1 MSNGWAIARLVGLI
15 GAALLALAA
24 CTTRAPEVGIYKL
37 GEPYQIQGRW
47 YVPEFDPAYDR
58 VGVASWYG
66 HPFHGRPTANGET
79 FDRNRLS
86 AAHPTLPLPSIVRVT
101 NLSNQ
106 RQMELRVNDRGPFVK
121 DRIIDLSQAAAR
133 ALDVER
139 SGTAPVRVE
148 FLRLAD
154 ARGVPP
160 EPTVPHAAPSA
171 PAPSATRGVP
181 PEPTVPHAAPSA
193 PSSTAAVTAVAQA
206 QPACPIGHF
215 IQVGAFAEQT
225 RALQLAKQLDAV
237 TMMPVSA
244 EPPQHDHYARV
255 RLGPITDPG
264 AAEAALRQIKQSGYP
279 NAFLVPPTP
288 WPPTEC

>member
-1 MSNGWAIARLVGLI
+1 MSNGLAIARLFGLI

-47 YVPEFDPAYDR
+47 YFPEFDPAYDR

-160 EPTVPHAAPSA
+160 EPTVRRAPT
-171 PAPSATRGVP
+171 PAPSA
-181 PEPTVPHAAPSA
+181 
-193 PSSTAAVTAVAQA
+193 AAVMAVAQA

-225 RALQLAKQLDAV
+225 RALQLAKRLDAV
-237 TMMPVSA
+237 MMVPVSA
-244 EPPQHDHYARV
+244 EPPEHDHYARV